1 MEPAPLSSTEPFR
14 AAHASAKSWQAA
26 AADIILQIGRLT
38 AQHRLG
44 FVYVTDAFA
53 DSLDDIAV
61 FLKQT
66 TGVPQWVGTIGMGI
80 CGAGQEYF
88 DEPAMSVLVAPIP
101 ESAFRVF
108 SGVKPDAAPVL
119 SQHADWLSSVDIP
132 LGILH
137 GDPSNEKTPELIAEI
152 ADKTSGFLVGG
163 LTASRRRNAQLAGKV
178 AEGDVSG
185 VLVSLA
191 DVPVQA
197 GLTQGCSPI
206 GPVRTIT
213 SAVDNVVLEID
224 GRPALSVLKEDIG
237 EVLARDLRR
246 IDGYIFV
253 SFPVKGSDKADYLV
267 RNLVGIDVE
276 NEAIA
281 VGEYVA
287 PGDSLMFC
295 RRDHDSAVTD
305 LKRMLGE
312 LKARTDDAPIRGGL
326 YYSCIARGPNQFGG
340 GSAELKIIE
349 EVLGEFPLAGF
360 FANGEISHNRLYG
373 YTGVL
378 TLFV

>member
-1 MEPAPLSSTEPFR
+1 MEPAPSPQAELFR
-14 AAHASAKSWQAA
+14 AAHATAKNWQAA
-26 AADIILQIGRLT
+26 AADIILQIGRLG

-66 TGVPQWVGTIGMGI
+66 TGVPQWVGTVGMGI

-88 DEPAMSVLVAPIP
+88 DQPAMSVLVAPIP

-119 SQHADWLSSVDIP
+119 SQHKEWLSSVDVP

-137 GDPSNEKTPELIAEI
+137 GDPSNEKVPQLIADI
-152 ADKTSGFLVGG
+152 AETTSGFLVGG
-163 LTASRRRNAQLAGKV
+163 LTASRRRNVQLAGAV
-178 AEGDVSG
+178 AEGDLSG
-185 VLVSLA
+185 VLISLA

-213 SAVDNVVLEID
+213 SVADNVILEID
-224 GRPALSVLKEDIG
+224 GRSALAVLKEDIG
-237 EVLARDLRR
+237 EVLSRDLRR

-253 SFPVKGSDKADYLV
+253 SFPVKGSDKADYVV

-281 VGEYVA
+281 VGEYPA
-287 PGDSLMFC
+287 QGDAVMFC
-295 RRDHDSAVTD
+295 RRDHVSAVTD
-305 LKRMLGE
+305 LNRMLME
-312 LKARTDDAPIRGGL
+312 LKERTGDAPIRGGL

-340 GSAELKIIE
+340 DSAELNIIKDA
-349 EVLGEFPLAGF
+349 LGEFPLAGF

-378 TLFV
+378 TLFL